1 MAEIK
6 WHDSAREHLHQIFDF
21 NIDHFSESYAYSI
34 LGDVLGEV
42 QDLKDFPKK
51 GAPELLLEG
60 RKYEYRR
67 LVIRDNY
74 KVIYFLTKNE
84 DEVHIAAVWDVRRDP
99 QTLVQLVVDSENQN

>member
-6 WHDSAREHLHQIFDF
+6 WHDSAREHLRKIFNF

-42 QDLKDFPKK
+42 QDLEHFPKK

-67 LVIRDNY
+67 LVIRENY
-74 KVIYFLTKNE
+74 KVIYFLVE
-84 DEVHIAAVWDVRRDP
+84 DEAHIVAVWDVRRNP
-99 QTLVQLVVDSENQN
+99 KTLIQLVVDSEK